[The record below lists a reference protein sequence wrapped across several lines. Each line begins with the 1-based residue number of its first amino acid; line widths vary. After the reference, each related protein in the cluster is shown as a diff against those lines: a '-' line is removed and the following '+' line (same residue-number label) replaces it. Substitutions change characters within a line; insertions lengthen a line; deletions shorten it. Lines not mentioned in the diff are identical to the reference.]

1 MGNRHQSKNN
11 LGKLKFKSYNF
22 VPNQPSNID
31 WSQVFKPAVFKLTK
45 FSRMPVLQGLKLLVC
60 CCECKDQYHCH
71 RSQLP
76 QTLFNEAC
84 MEPTFEAIFSN
95 LNTMSS
101 NEMVYKLFSSKSN
114 GGKFSKIY
122 ALL

>member
-1 MGNRHQSKNN
+1 
-11 LGKLKFKSYNF
+11 
-22 VPNQPSNID
+22 
-31 WSQVFKPAVFKLTK
+31 
-45 FSRMPVLQGLKLLVC
+45 MPVIQGLKLLVC
-60 CCECKDQYHCH
+60 WCECKDQYHCH

-95 LNTMSS
+95 LNTMSF
-101 NEMVYKLFSSKSN
+101 NEMVYKLFSSESN

-122 ALL
+122 ALLWQFKYNGNCFYKDGLPWTLRPSGGKLEWP